1 MDNTKNADVAD
12 NVFGMKSKVNFNIVE
27 NLGLD
32 VFFNISNFK
41 TVGETFEVG
50 GDVSYT
56 VSGVEFAAELKYA
69 GGGAGFSVTPKVIV
83 VF

>member
-1 MDNTKNADVAD
+1 MPSLQQ
-12 NVFGMKSKVNFNIVE
+12 FMVNFNVVE

-32 VFFNISNFK
+32 VFFNIGNFEK
-41 TVGETFEVG
+41 VGDTFEVG

-56 VSGVEFAAELKYA
+56 VSGVEFAANLKYA
-69 GGGAGFSVTPKVIV
+69 GGAGFSVTPKVIV